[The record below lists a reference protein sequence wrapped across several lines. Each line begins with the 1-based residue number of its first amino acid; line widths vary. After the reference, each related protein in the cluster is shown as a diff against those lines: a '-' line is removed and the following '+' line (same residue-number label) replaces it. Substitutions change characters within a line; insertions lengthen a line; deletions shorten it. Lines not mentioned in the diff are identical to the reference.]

1 MPLIVHGHKHHCSE
15 DSQVFLMSK
24 LDFPIYVHHTILRL
38 SEKLERCSSE
48 LKGRLDPHGWTG
60 QGDFMEMELEL
71 ILKK

>member
-1 MPLIVHGHKHHCSE
+1 
-15 DSQVFLMSK
+15 MSK